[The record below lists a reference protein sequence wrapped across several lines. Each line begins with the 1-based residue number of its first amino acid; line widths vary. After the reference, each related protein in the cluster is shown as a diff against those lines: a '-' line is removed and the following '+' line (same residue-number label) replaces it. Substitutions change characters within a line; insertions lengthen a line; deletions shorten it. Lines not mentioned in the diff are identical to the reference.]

1 MSYDV
6 VQHWQ
11 DLRNRFRRDEDDV
24 RGGIDAEVVWKTMI
38 FLQLRFPLVWEALY
52 YFVKLYII
60 CINSPPHSVPARWAR
75 VQNQRKI
82 SLNVLQIPNFI
93 VLKSFNFGN
102 IHEHVI

>member
-6 VQHWQ
+6 APYWQ
-11 DLRNRFRRDEDDV
+11 DLRNRFRKVEDEV

-52 YFVKLYII
+52 YFVKLYVI
-60 CINSPPHSVPARWAR
+60 CINSPPHSVPAHWAR
-75 VQNQRKI
+75 VQNPRKI
-82 SLNVLQIPNFI
+82 SLNVLKIPNVI

-102 IHEHVI
+102 IDEHVI